1 MTNSSNGRPDTGYAR
16 VAGLDMYYEVHGT
29 GRPLVLLHG
38 GLLTI
43 GLTFGA
49 MLPTLAAN
57 HRVIAVELQG
67 HGRTADTGR
76 ELGFDHLADDVDA
89 LLDQLGVATADV
101 FGFSLGGLVA
111 LRLAM
116 RHPARVER
124 LVVAAAHYR
133 LDGYYPEILDP
144 ARYATSTRMPTA
156 EEFAEMRAEY
166 ERVAPDPGHFEA
178 FAAKASALISGFEG
192 WADAELRAVGART
205 LVVIGD
211 TDFVRVEH
219 AARMRELIP
228 EASLAV
234 LPDTTHTG
242 LLRRTDLLLPMVET
256 VLAERAG
263 AVTGGVG

>member
-1 MTNSSNGRPDTGYAR
+1 MTNSSNGRPDTGFAR
-16 VAGLDMYYEVHGT
+16 VGELDMYYEVHGT

-49 MLPTLAAN
+49 MLPTLAASR
-57 HRVIAVELQG
+57 RVIAVELQG
-67 HGRTADTGR
+67 HGRTADADR
-76 ELGFDHLADDVDA
+76 PLGFDALADDVAA
-89 LLDQLGVATADV
+89 LLDQLGVDSADV

-116 RHPARVER
+116 RHPGRVER

-133 LDGYYPEILDP
+133 RDGYHPEILDP
-144 ARYATSTRMPTA
+144 ACYATSTRMPTA
-156 EEFAEMRAEY
+156 DEFAEMRTEY

-178 FAAKASALISGFEG
+178 FAAKASALISEFDG
-192 WADAELRAVGART
+192 WSEVELRAIGAPT
-205 LVVIGD
+205 LVVVGD
-211 TDFVRVEH
+211 TDFVRIEH

-228 EASLAV
+228 TAALAV

-242 LLRRTDLLLPMVET
+242 LIRSTDVLLPM
-256 VLAERAG
+256 LERFLSAQ
-263 AVTGGVG
+263 AARTGR